1 MTVETSWLG
10 VDLTAWH
17 EPGHAVHRVKLT
29 GFPRIP
35 IHEGTLTI
43 AGVVTAIGLTI
54 VSLIG
59 AILGGVLGMRF
70 HRRVDKVSL
79 T

>member
-1 MTVETSWLG
+1 MLAN
-10 VDLTAWH
+10 LN
-17 EPGHAVHRVKLT
+17 

-35 IHEGTLTI
+35 VNEGTLTT
-43 AGVVTAIGLTI
+43 AGVVTAIGLAL

-59 AILGGVLGMRF
+59 AILGGLTGMRF